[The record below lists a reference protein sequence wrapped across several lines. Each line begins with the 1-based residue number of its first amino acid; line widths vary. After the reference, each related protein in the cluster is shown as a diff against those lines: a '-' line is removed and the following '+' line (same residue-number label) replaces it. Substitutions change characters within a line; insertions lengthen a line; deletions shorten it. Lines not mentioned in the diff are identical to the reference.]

1 MCDETLAKL
10 NGFKNADMKKVILIM
25 LVAVFSF
32 VACQETGMFPLTE
45 DSVLSATDV
54 DGNELETTVNIVRS
68 MKEGRDYQSECPD
81 EFIEQVSVFNQRRL
95 ADKNSLLIQGWFL
108 DSVWGEDGPY
118 ALRSPYDLLMSE
130 DYVAQTYQQLF
141 FDAGPKIFLE
151 VKPDGNLV
159 ITSDAHRYM
168 PVEGWGSELY
178 FGGISDDCTAALGNY
193 SPESPSPMEFPVT
206 ISEDYRTITIDPAI
220 YEGVTYYPNVLR
232 LRGYLYADIFIKSS
246 ITLKKK

>member
-10 NGFKNADMKKVILIM
+10 NGFENADMKKVILIM

-32 VACQETGMFPLTE
+32 VACQETGMLPLTE
-45 DSVLSATDV
+45 DSVLFATDV

-68 MKEGRDYQSECPD
+68 LKEGRDYQSECPD

-159 ITSDAHRYM
+159 M
-168 PVEGWGSELY
+168 
-178 FGGISDDCTAALGNY
+178 
-193 SPESPSPMEFPVT
+193 
-206 ISEDYRTITIDPAI
+206 
-220 YEGVTYYPNVLR
+220 TYYPNVLR
-232 LRGYLYADIFIKSS
+232 LRGYLYADIFTKSS